1 MTGPT
6 NQPTHQLTAGACRVI
21 ITPPIGIPLSG
32 YAGRGPSQDVHD
44 DLYATALVLAERTDG
59 QTDNSSRI
67 ALITL
72 DLIGLY
78 SDELVVALKSRI
90 ESVSGISQDR
100 IILACSHTH
109 YGPVVAEH
117 GDMAGGTTPQAA
129 AYRSVLAEQLG
140 GCVAVADASR
150 EPVRLSIGVGAIDIG
165 VNRRL
170 RDANGNVHIAPN
182 PDGPRDPQ
190 VIVHRFDRLD
200 NPPPPPPFIRKTPAV
215 ATIVNYACHPSSL
228 EATVREISADFPG
241 VARLRL
247 EELVGGVSLFT
258 QGAAGDIDPWVKQ
271 PDWTVPQA
279 FGTALGT
286 EAARC
291 AFTALEVPSIPLR
304 LSRRRVALPRRRPTS
319 EADARA
325 RLAMLIQRRAVT
337 DPRDASSLWWR
348 DLEIA
353 EASDALVDVETGRFR
368 TLLADLTVLRIG
380 GSAIA
385 FNPAELFSELGKAI
399 KAASPDIP
407 TAVAGYTDGML
418 WYVPTV
424 QAYHEGGYEVE
435 TACRVDPN
443 AGTMIVDHTVELLA
457 QLFDDQASPAPR

>member
-1 MTGPT
+1 MTGRT
-6 NQPTHQLTAGACRVI
+6 NQRACQLTAGTCRVV

-32 YAGRGPSQDVHD
+32 YAGRAPSQRVHD
-44 DLYATALVLAERTDG
+44 DLYATTLVLAESMDGETDE
-59 QTDNSSRI
+59 SSRV

-117 GDMAGGTTPQAA
+117 GDMEGGATPQAA
-129 AYRSVLAEQLG
+129 AYRSILAEHLA
-140 GCVAVADASR
+140 GCVAAADASR
-150 EPVRLSIGVGAIDIG
+150 EPVRLSVGVGAVDIG

-170 RDANGNVHIAPN
+170 RDSNGNVRIAPN
-182 PDGPRDPQ
+182 PHGTRDSQ
-190 VIVHRFDRLD
+190 VIVHRFDRLSD
-200 NPPPPPPFIRKTPAV
+200 PPPTSPFIRITPPV
-215 ATIVNYACHPSSL
+215 ATILNYACHPSSL
-228 EATVREISADFPG
+228 EATVRDLSADFPG
-241 VARLRL
+241 VARLRI
-247 EELVGGVSLFT
+247 EELVGGTSLFI

-271 PDWTVPQA
+271 PDWTLPQA

-291 AFTALEVPSIPLR
+291 AFTALEVPPVPLR
-304 LSRRRVALPRRRPTS
+304 LSRRRVALPRRRPAS
-319 EADARA
+319 AADARA
-325 RLAMLIQRRAVT
+325 RLAMLMRRRART

-353 EASDALVDVETGRFR
+353 EASAALVDVETGRTR
-368 TLLADLTVLRIG
+368 TLPANLTVLRIG

-399 KAASPDIP
+399 KSAAPDIP

-418 WYVPTV
+418 WYVPTRD
-424 QAYHEGGYEVE
+424 AYREGGYEVD
-435 TACRVDPN
+435 TACRVDPD
-443 AGTMIVDHTVELLA
+443 AGVMIVDHTVELLA
-457 QLFDDQASPAPR
+457 RLFGDRASRVPG